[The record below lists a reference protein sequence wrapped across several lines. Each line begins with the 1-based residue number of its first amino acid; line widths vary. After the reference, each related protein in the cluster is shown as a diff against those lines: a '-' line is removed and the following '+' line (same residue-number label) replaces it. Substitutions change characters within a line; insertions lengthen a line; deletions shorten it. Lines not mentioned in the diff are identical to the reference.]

1 MRESVLDAVQTPE
14 VELSQQELLSSL
26 PSPFLSSLSSSDPS
40 SLFPSLLSQQT
51 KLFQT
56 AFDRVNAA
64 KEFSGGEGG
73 GEEWDWK
80 GRVRLEEEEEEEEDQ
95 EMDLDENEKEKEKE
109 KEEGERA
116 WTEQETL
123 GYLRTGRKPVL

>member
-40 SLFPSLLSQQT
+40 LFPSLLSQQT

-64 KEFSGGEGG
+64 KEYSGGEAG

-80 GRVRLEEEEEEEEDQ
+80 GRVRLEEEEEEEEDE
-95 EMDLDENEKEKEKE
+95 EMDLDEKEKEKE